1 MDAGRRTDRDSGRN
15 RSECGNKYL
24 VIPVG
29 ICYDNIYIV
38 TDTRRLQMD
47 GSFFSEDD
55 LAGLFSE
62 LDEQAIEE
70 EIDQMADRE
79 TDASYQRFKEIIEKH
94 RSE

>member
-1 MDAGRRTDRDSGRN
+1 
-15 RSECGNKYL
+15 
-24 VIPVG
+24 
-29 ICYDNIYIV
+29 
-38 TDTRRLQMD
+38 MD

-79 TDASYQRFKEIIEKH
+79 TDASYQRFKVIIEKH